1 MGRAVRSRL
10 QRQQTQEQ
18 MRLFRKRNPE
28 TPKLPIMKSAVIA
41 LLRHLLTFI
50 GGTLVAK
57 GIIDAA
63 TLTEIIGSVLT
74 LLSVGWMALDKTKGE
89 PNK

>member
-1 MGRAVRSRL
+1 MG
-10 QRQQTQEQ
+10 
-18 MRLFRKRNPE
+18 LFNRRNANPDQ
-28 TPKLPIMKSAVIA
+28 PKLPFMKSAVIA

-57 GIIDAA
+57 GILDTS
-63 TLTEIIGSVLT
+63 TLTEIIGSVIT
-74 LLSVGWMALDKTKGE
+74 LLSVGWIAMDKSKGE

>member
-1 MGRAVRSRL
+1 MGRAVHGGL
-10 QRQQTQEQ
+10 QPTQIP

-57 GIIDAA
+57 GIIDSA
-63 TLTEIIGSVLT
+63 TLTEIIGSILT

>member
-1 MGRAVRSRL
+1 MGRAVHRGL
-10 QRQQTQEQ
+10 QPTQIA
-18 MRLFRKRNPE
+18 MKLFRKRNPE

-57 GIIDAA
+57 GIIDSA

-74 LLSVGWMALDKTKGE
+74 LLSVGWMALDKTKGKE
-89 PNK
+89 

>member
-1 MGRAVRSRL
+1 
-10 QRQQTQEQ
+10 

-28 TPKLPIMKSAVIA
+28 TPKTPKLPFMKSAVIA

-57 GIIDAA
+57 GILDSA

-89 PNK
+89 PNR

>member
-1 MGRAVRSRL
+1 
-10 QRQQTQEQ
+10 

-28 TPKLPIMKSAVIA
+28 QPKLPLMQSAIIA

-57 GIIDAA
+57 GLLDATA
-63 TLTEIIGSVLT
+63 LTELIGAIIT
-74 LLSVGWMALDKTKGE
+74 LVSTGWMLVSKY
-89 PNK
+89 NKPAEAPKP

>member
-1 MGRAVRSRL
+1 MGRAVHRGL
-10 QRQQTQEQ
+10 PPTQIF
-18 MRLFRKRNPE
+18 MKLFRKRNPE

>member
-1 MGRAVRSRL
+1 
-10 QRQQTQEQ
+10 

-28 TPKLPIMKSAVIA
+28 QPKLPLMQSAIIA

-57 GIIDAA
+57 GLLDATA
-63 TLTEIIGSVLT
+63 LTEIIGAIISI
-74 LLSVGWMALDKTKGE
+74 LSVTWMAVSKYKAPAE
-89 PNK
+89 PKP

>member
-1 MGRAVRSRL
+1 MGRAVHGGL
-10 QRQQTQEQ
+10 QPTQIP

-57 GIIDAA
+57 GLLDTE
-63 TLTEIIGSVLT
+63 TLQEIIGALIT
-74 LLSVGWMALDKTKGE
+74 LLSVGWMALDKTKAQ
-89 PNK
+89 PKP

>member
-1 MGRAVRSRL
+1 MG
-10 QRQQTQEQ
+10 
-18 MRLFRKRNPE
+18 LFRRNPNK
-28 TPKLPIMKSAVIA
+28 PNLMQSAIIA

-57 GIIDAA
+57 GILDTA

-74 LLSVGWMALDKTKGE
+74 LLSVGWMALDKSKAQ
-89 PNK
+89 PKP

>member
-1 MGRAVRSRL
+1 
-10 QRQQTQEQ
+10 

-28 TPKLPIMKSAVIA
+28 QPKLPFMQSAIIA

-57 GIIDAA
+57 GLLDATA
-63 TLTEIIGSVLT
+63 LTELIGAIIT
-74 LLSVGWMALDKTKGE
+74 LVSTGWMLVSKY
-89 PNK
+89 NKPTEVPKA